1 MNVVPDK
8 WIPEEVSV
16 NELLL
21 DPANPRLTDFG
32 LDTDASQ
39 LEILQTLWRNM
50 AVDEVALSIAENGF
64 YQHEPLY
71 AARENGQ
78 LYVIEGNRRLAAV
91 KLLRD
96 VKLQREAKVST
107 LPAISAAAKKKL
119 DTLPV
124 IICKR
129 SEIWAYLGF
138 KHINGPQAWESYP
151 KASYVAWVHNEV
163 GVSLDEIARRIGDKH
178 STVARLYDALMVL
191 EQAEENDLF
200 DRADRYKKHF
210 SFSHLT
216 TGLGY
221 LGIQEFLGL
230 PKGDKTVGKR
240 RPIAKSHYGQLRE
253 LLSWLYGSKSRSIDP
268 VIQSQNPDLRNLDAV
283 LRSKSATAALR
294 RGLSLSVS
302 LDISKGDELVF
313 RESLVEAKQSLVKA
327 RGYVVTGY
335 DGNEDLLKITDD
347 ILELSQ
353 ALRADM
359 SKVEKA
365 PAKKKLS
372 TREA

>member
-1 MNVVPDK
+1 
-8 WIPEEVSV
+8 
-16 NELLL
+16 
-21 DPANPRLTDFG
+21 
-32 LDTDASQ
+32 
-39 LEILQTLWRNM
+39 
-50 AVDEVALSIAENGF
+50 
-64 YQHEPLY
+64 
-71 AARENGQ
+71 
-78 LYVIEGNRRLAAV
+78 
-91 KLLRD
+91 
-96 VKLQREAKVST
+96 
-107 LPAISAAAKKKL
+107 
-119 DTLPV
+119 
-124 IICKR
+124 
-129 SEIWAYLGF
+129 
-138 KHINGPQAWESYP
+138 
-151 KASYVAWVHNEV
+151 
-163 GVSLDEIARRIGDKH
+163 
-178 STVARLYDALMVL
+178 VARLYDALMVL

>member
-21 DPANPRLTDFG
+21 YPANPRLTDFG